1 MTGGEITGPRMRG
14 RPRSVGGDWLSLRPD
29 GTSVLDVRATL
40 ELEDGALIDAS
51 YGGPADLDPD
61 GWQRFLVGNPP
72 APVASPSHR
81 DITPVMQR
89 ISG

>member
-1 MTGGEITGPRMRG
+1 MAKSPVLGCEAVLVLLAAIG
-14 RPRSVGGDWLSLRPD
+14 SLRPD

-61 GWQRFLVGNPP
+61 GCQRFLVGNPP